1 MTSLIE
7 LVRKELSC
15 LKVGAKSGAITPSK
29 IGSMKRKGET
39 RRLVQALLA
48 PPSVFEL
55 ASRRFDRLIV
65 KIFFFVVKKRIGR
78 TTGAFYAKMRTLN
91 ARKR

>member
-1 MTSLIE
+1 MPSLSE

-39 RRLVQALLA
+39 RLLVQALLA

-65 KIFFFVVKKRIGR
+65 KIFFLCCQEKDWPNNWGF
-78 TTGAFYAKMRTLN
+78 LC
-91 ARKR
+91 